1 MTKTM
6 IHKLVNIANH
16 LGISGL
22 LHILLSTAIVL
33 IVQVFAPWWVAV
45 LVAVLIGLAKEFVWD
60 RWMKK
65 GTFEVKDLLC
75 DLTGIVLGCLAFF

>member
-1 MTKTM
+1 MKK
-6 IHKLVNIANH
+6 IVNVANH

-22 LHILLSTAIVL
+22 LHILLSAAIVL
-33 IVQVFAPWWVAV
+33 IVQIFSSWWVAV
-45 LVAVLIGLAKEFVWD
+45 LAALLAGLAKEYIWD
-60 RWMKK
+60 RWLKR